1 MEKTRISTLCFGFVL
16 REVTKVFFFFCE
28 DTIWN
33 ATVTDYKSNS
43 AVGLKDFQVELKI
56 KLLKSI
62 LYKI

>member
-16 REVTKVFFFFCE
+16 REVTKVFFFAK
-28 DTIWN
+28 TQWN